1 MDTLMEYLPAL
12 RPLVRLGLGLAI
24 CAWIHLIRHPHVRIG
39 NKWIW
44 IPVILFLQFLGPI
57 LYFVIGREEQ

>member
-1 MDTLMEYLPAL
+1 MDTLMEYLPSL
-12 RPLVRLGLGLAI
+12 RPLMLLELGLAI
-24 CAWIHLIRHPHVRIG
+24 FALIPLFRHPHVRIG

-44 IPVILFLQFLGPI
+44 IPVILFIQFLGPI

>member
-12 RPLVRLGLGLAI
+12 LPLIL
-24 CAWIHLIRHPHVRIG
+24 HPQVRIG

>member
-12 RPLVRLGLGLAI
+12 LPLILLELGLAI
-24 CAWIHLIRHPHVRIG
+24 FALIRHPQVRIG